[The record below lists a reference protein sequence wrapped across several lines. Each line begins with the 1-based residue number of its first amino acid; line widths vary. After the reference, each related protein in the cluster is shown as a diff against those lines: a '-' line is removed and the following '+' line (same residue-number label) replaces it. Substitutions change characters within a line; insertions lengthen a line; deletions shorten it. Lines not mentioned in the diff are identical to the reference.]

1 MPHSVRLASASP
13 CSIAEGKHP
22 YEGSVL
28 LWQDQGNNNLALS
41 QTIPAPG
48 GANNSDFGRRVSP
61 KS

>member
-1 MPHSVRLASASP
+1 MSGWHPPCLTALQKAS
-13 CSIAEGKHP
+13 IHF
-22 YEGSVL
+22 EGSVL